1 MFRNN
6 VLRRSLLLYE
16 IYVNKI
22 YVMRCAIWY
31 HLYNFKNMKI
41 THGGVLILVK
51 ACSFTKINTPPWV
64 IFTFFKLYKWYQIA
78 QGTTY
83 IVIQKF
89 DKGYYFVVIMLLL
102 YAQ

>member
-6 VLRRSLLLYE
+6 VLRSSLLLYE
-16 IYVNKI
+16 IY
-22 YVMRCAIWY
+22 
-31 HLYNFKNMKI
+31 
-41 THGGVLILVK
+41 VK

-102 YAQ
+102 YTQ